1 MKTRLGERIG
11 VRALAFFLLAV
22 SSAVGGLCLFGT
34 LWCETCNWY
43 ANRKAESYFE
53 TEAFYGE
60 VERDIRQIVQMAGC
74 YGFTLETEEQYSSNS
89 SNFTYR
95 LWRLD
100 ENNPEAEGELISS
113 TYTETSPSVT
123 GSEII
128 RASDLGYLDPIAED
142 EANALYRVDWIVDGT
157 LPVGDSY
164 YYEYLLFVSL
174 YDERYYLPVIA
185 AVGLALSLGLLIFL
199 LWNAGRAPGGQRN
212 AGPAGFLPLEAY
224 LLLTVG
230 GGILCLSLMANGAQN
245 ILGTALWLLGLWGAF
260 LFFTDALMGVC
271 ARARAGVLF
280 RHSLSGAILR
290 WVWRLVRGFC
300 RWLRDSFAALPL
312 VWVAMMG
319 GVCVLLGETILT
331 LLAFTSYEFFFL
343 LLWLGAQ
350 VLLLAVLCRFFSG
363 LSQLRLVS
371 RKMAQG
377 ELIVRVPIKK
387 LWGPLREQ
395 GEDLNRISEGMSAA
409 VDERL
414 RSERFK
420 TDLITNVS
428 HDLKTPLTSII
439 NYVDLLQKE
448 ALEPQAAEYASV
460 IARQGQ
466 RLKKLT
472 EDLVEASKASSG
484 SLPVNAEPTDLAEL
498 LTQAVGEYAPRLE
511 KSNLEPVLQLPGEPV
526 WSMLDGRLTWRVV
539 DNLLSNACKYS
550 QPGTRVYVEA
560 EQRAGRAWLRVK
572 NISRQQ
578 LNIPADELMERFVRG
593 DASRTTEGSGL
604 GLNIAR
610 SLAELQNGEF
620 GLIIDGDLFKAWASF
635 PLSAP
640 PVREEPPEA
649 TAGLSC
655 SPDSAPIPLTT

>member
-22 SSAVGGLCLFGT
+22 SSAIGGLSLFGT
-34 LWCETCNWY
+34 LWCENCNWY
-43 ANRKAESYFE
+43 ANRQAGSYFE

-60 VERDIRQIVQMAGC
+60 IERDTTTIAQIAG
-74 YGFTLETEEQYSSNS
+74 
-89 SNFTYR
+89 
-95 LWRLD
+95 
-100 ENNPEAEGELISS
+100 AEGEPDWAESIYSPLNSNLTYELWEVS
-113 TYTETSPSVT
+113 GKDPMGEGTLLSATYTASTDTIS
-123 GSEII
+123 GSATIPRQSFYYDE
-128 RASDLGYLDPIAED
+128 GAED
-142 EANALYRVDWIVDGT
+142 VWYRVDWTVDCT

-164 YYEYLLFVSL
+164 YYEYLLFVNL
-174 YDERYYLPVIA
+174 YDERYFLPAVA
-185 AVGLALSLGLLIFL
+185 AASLALSLGLLIFL

-212 AGPAGFLPLEAY
+212 AGPAGFLPLEVY

-230 GGILCLSLMANGAQN
+230 GGALCLALMSNGAQN
-245 ILGTALWLLGLWGAF
+245 ILGTVLWLLGLWGGF
-260 LFFTDALMGVC
+260 LFFTDALMGIC

-280 RHSLSGAILR
+280 RHSLGGAVLR
-290 WVWRLVRGFC
+290 WTWRLVRGFF

-331 LLAFTSYEFFFL
+331 LIAFDSYELFFW
-343 LLWLGAQ
+343 LLWLAAQ
-350 VLLLAVLCRFFSG
+350 VLLLAVLCRFFAG
-363 LSQLRLVS
+363 LHQLRLVS

-377 ELIVRVPIKK
+377 DLSVRVPAKK

-439 NYVDLLQKE
+439 NYVDLLQKQP
-448 ALEPQAAEYASV
+448 LEPQAAEYAAV

-560 EQRAGRAWLRVK
+560 EQREGRAWLRVK

-593 DASRTTEGSGL
+593 DSSRTTEGSGL

-620 GLIIDGDLFKAWASF
+620 GLAIDGDLFKAWASF

-640 PVREEPPEA
+640 PVREEPPA
-649 TAGLSC
+649 DVPNLTQASVSVPAQL
-655 SPDSAPIPLTT
+655 PLPT

>member
-22 SSAVGGLCLFGT
+22 SSAIGGLSLFGT
-34 LWCETCNWY
+34 LWCENCNWY
-43 ANRKAESYFE
+43 ANRQAESYFE

-60 VERDIRQIVQMAGC
+60 IERDTTTIAQIAG
-74 YGFTLETEEQYSSNS
+74 
-89 SNFTYR
+89 
-95 LWRLD
+95 
-100 ENNPEAEGELISS
+100 AEGGADRAESIYSPLNSNLTYELWEVSGKDPMGEGTLLS
-113 TYTETSPSVT
+113 ATYTASTDTISGSVT
-123 GSEII
+123 IPRQSFYYDEG
-128 RASDLGYLDPIAED
+128 AED
-142 EANALYRVDWIVDGT
+142 VWYRVDWTVDCT

-164 YYEYLLFVSL
+164 YYEYLLFANL
-174 YDERYYLPVIA
+174 YDERYFLPAVA
-185 AVGLALSLGLLIFL
+185 AASLALSLGLLIFL

-212 AGPAGFLPLEAY
+212 AGPAGFLPLEVY

-230 GGILCLSLMANGAQN
+230 GGALSLALMSNGAQN
-245 ILGTALWLLGLWGAF
+245 ILGTVLWLLGLWGGF
-260 LFFTDALMGVC
+260 LFFTDALMGIC

-280 RHSLSGAILR
+280 RHSLSGAVLR
-290 WVWRLVRGFC
+290 WTWRLVRGFF

-319 GVCVLLGETILT
+319 GVCVLLGETVLT
-331 LLAFTSYEFFFL
+331 LIAFDSYELFFW
-343 LLWLGAQ
+343 LLWFAAQ
-350 VLLLAVLCRFFSG
+350 VLLLAVLCRFFAG
-363 LSQLRLVS
+363 LHQLRLVS

-377 ELIVRVPIKK
+377 DLSVRVPAKK

-439 NYVDLLQKE
+439 NYVDLLQKQP
-448 ALEPQAAEYASV
+448 LEPQAAEYAAV

-560 EQRAGRAWLRVK
+560 EQREGRAWLRVK

-593 DASRTTEGSGL
+593 DSSRTTEGSGL

-620 GLIIDGDLFKAWASF
+620 GLAIDGDLFKAWASF

-640 PVREEPPEA
+640 PVREEPPA
-649 TAGLSC
+649 DVPNLTQASVSVPAQL
-655 SPDSAPIPLTT
+655 PLPT

>member
-22 SSAVGGLCLFGT
+22 SSAIGGLSLFGT
-34 LWCETCNWY
+34 LWCENCNWY
-43 ANRKAESYFE
+43 ANRQAESYFE

-60 VERDIRQIVQMAGC
+60 IERDTTTIAQIAG
-74 YGFTLETEEQYSSNS
+74 
-89 SNFTYR
+89 
-95 LWRLD
+95 
-100 ENNPEAEGELISS
+100 AEGEPDWAESIYSPLNSNLTYELWEVS
-113 TYTETSPSVT
+113 GKDPMGEGTLLSATYTASTDTIS
-123 GSEII
+123 GSATIPRQSFYYDE
-128 RASDLGYLDPIAED
+128 GAED
-142 EANALYRVDWIVDGT
+142 VWYRVDWTVDCT

-164 YYEYLLFVSL
+164 YYEYLLFVNL
-174 YDERYYLPVIA
+174 YDERYFLPAVA
-185 AVGLALSLGLLIFL
+185 AASLALSLGLLIFL

-230 GGILCLSLMANGAQN
+230 GGALCLALMSNGAQN
-245 ILGTALWLLGLWGAF
+245 ILGTVLWLLGLWGGF
-260 LFFTDALMGVC
+260 LFFTDALMGIC

-280 RHSLSGAILR
+280 RHSLSGAVLR
-290 WVWRLVRGFC
+290 WTWRLVRGFF

-319 GVCVLLGETILT
+319 GVCVLLGETVLT
-331 LLAFTSYEFFFL
+331 LIAFDSYELFFW
-343 LLWLGAQ
+343 LLWLAAQ
-350 VLLLAVLCRFFSG
+350 VLLLAVLCRFFAG
-363 LSQLRLVS
+363 LHQLRLVS

-377 ELIVRVPIKK
+377 DLSVRVPAKK

-439 NYVDLLQKE
+439 NYVDLLQKQP
-448 ALEPQAAEYASV
+448 LEPQAAEYAAV

-560 EQRAGRAWLRVK
+560 EQREGRAWLRVK

-593 DASRTTEGSGL
+593 DSSRTTEGSGL

-620 GLIIDGDLFKAWASF
+620 GLAIDGDLFKAWASF

-640 PVREEPPEA
+640 PVREEPPA
-649 TAGLSC
+649 DVSYLTQASVSVPAQL
-655 SPDSAPIPLTT
+655 PLPT

>member
-22 SSAVGGLCLFGT
+22 SSAIGGLSLFGT
-34 LWCETCNWY
+34 LWCENCNWY
-43 ANRKAESYFE
+43 ANRQAESYFE

-60 VERDIRQIVQMAGC
+60 IERDTTTIAQIAG
-74 YGFTLETEEQYSSNS
+74 
-89 SNFTYR
+89 
-95 LWRLD
+95 
-100 ENNPEAEGELISS
+100 AEGEPDWAESIYSPLNSNLTYELWEVS
-113 TYTETSPSVT
+113 GKDPMGEGTLLSATYTASTDTIS
-123 GSEII
+123 GSATIPRQSFYYDE
-128 RASDLGYLDPIAED
+128 GAED
-142 EANALYRVDWIVDGT
+142 VWYRVDWTVDCT

-164 YYEYLLFVSL
+164 YYEYLLFVNL
-174 YDERYYLPVIA
+174 YDERYFLPAVA
-185 AVGLALSLGLLIFL
+185 AASLALSLGLLIFL

-230 GGILCLSLMANGAQN
+230 GGALCLALMSNGAQN
-245 ILGTALWLLGLWGAF
+245 ILGTVLWLLGLWGGF
-260 LFFTDALMGVC
+260 LFFTDALMGIC

-280 RHSLSGAILR
+280 RHSLSGAVLR
-290 WVWRLVRGFC
+290 WTWRLVRGFF

-331 LLAFTSYEFFFL
+331 LIAFDSYELFFW
-343 LLWLGAQ
+343 LLWLAAQ
-350 VLLLAVLCRFFSG
+350 VLLLAVLCRFFAG
-363 LSQLRLVS
+363 LHQLRLVS

-377 ELIVRVPIKK
+377 DLSVRVPAKK

-439 NYVDLLQKE
+439 NYVDLLQKQP
-448 ALEPQAAEYASV
+448 LEPQAAEYAAV

-560 EQRAGRAWLRVK
+560 EQREGRAWLRVK

-593 DASRTTEGSGL
+593 DSSRTTEGSGL

-620 GLIIDGDLFKAWASF
+620 GLAIDGDLFKAWASF

-640 PVREEPPEA
+640 PVREEPPA
-649 TAGLSC
+649 DVPNLAQASVSVPAQL
-655 SPDSAPIPLTT
+655 PLPT

>member
-22 SSAVGGLCLFGT
+22 SSAIGGLSLFGT
-34 LWCETCNWY
+34 LWCENCNWY
-43 ANRKAESYFE
+43 ANRQAESYFE

-60 VERDIRQIVQMAGC
+60 IERDTTTIAQIAG
-74 YGFTLETEEQYSSNS
+74 
-89 SNFTYR
+89 
-95 LWRLD
+95 
-100 ENNPEAEGELISS
+100 AEGEPDWAESIYSPLNSNLTYELWEVS
-113 TYTETSPSVT
+113 GKDPMGEGTLLSATYTASTDTIS
-123 GSEII
+123 GSATIPRQSFYYDE
-128 RASDLGYLDPIAED
+128 GAED
-142 EANALYRVDWIVDGT
+142 VWYRVDWTVDCT

-164 YYEYLLFVSL
+164 YYEYLLFVNL
-174 YDERYYLPVIA
+174 YDERYFLPAVA
-185 AVGLALSLGLLIFL
+185 AASLALSLGLLIFL

-230 GGILCLSLMANGAQN
+230 GGALCLALMSNGAQN
-245 ILGTALWLLGLWGAF
+245 ILGTVLWLLGLWGGF
-260 LFFTDALMGVC
+260 LFFTDALMGIC

-280 RHSLSGAILR
+280 RHSLSGAVLR
-290 WVWRLVRGFC
+290 WTWRLVRGFF

-319 GVCVLLGETILT
+319 GVCVLLGETVLT
-331 LLAFTSYEFFFL
+331 LIAFDSYELFFW
-343 LLWLGAQ
+343 LLWLAAQ
-350 VLLLAVLCRFFSG
+350 VLLLAVLCRFFAG
-363 LSQLRLVS
+363 LHQLRLVS

-377 ELIVRVPIKK
+377 DLSVRVPAKK

-439 NYVDLLQKE
+439 NYVDLLQKQP
-448 ALEPQAAEYASV
+448 LEPQAAEYAAV

-560 EQRAGRAWLRVK
+560 EQREGRAWLRVK

-593 DASRTTEGSGL
+593 DSSRTTEGSGL

-620 GLIIDGDLFKAWASF
+620 GLAIDGDLFKAWASF

-640 PVREEPPEA
+640 PVREEPPA
-649 TAGLSC
+649 DVPNLTQASVSVPAQL
-655 SPDSAPIPLTT
+655 PLPI

>member
-22 SSAVGGLCLFGT
+22 SSAIGGLSLFGT
-34 LWCETCNWY
+34 LWCENCNWY
-43 ANRKAESYFE
+43 ANRQAGSYFE

-60 VERDIRQIVQMAGC
+60 IERDTTTIAQIAG
-74 YGFTLETEEQYSSNS
+74 
-89 SNFTYR
+89 
-95 LWRLD
+95 
-100 ENNPEAEGELISS
+100 AEGEPDWAESIYSPLNSNLTYELWEVS
-113 TYTETSPSVT
+113 GKDPMGEGTLLSATYTASTDTIS
-123 GSEII
+123 GSATIPRQSFYYDE
-128 RASDLGYLDPIAED
+128 GAED
-142 EANALYRVDWIVDGT
+142 VWYRVDWTVDCT

-164 YYEYLLFVSL
+164 YYEYLLFVNL
-174 YDERYYLPVIA
+174 YDERYFLPAVA
-185 AVGLALSLGLLIFL
+185 AASLALSLGLLIFL

-230 GGILCLSLMANGAQN
+230 GGALCLALMSNGAQN
-245 ILGTALWLLGLWGAF
+245 ILGTVLWLLGLWGGF
-260 LFFTDALMGVC
+260 LFFTDALMGIC

-280 RHSLSGAILR
+280 RHSLSGAVLR
-290 WVWRLVRGFC
+290 WTWRLVRGFF

-319 GVCVLLGETILT
+319 GVCVLLGETVLT
-331 LLAFTSYEFFFL
+331 LIAFDSYELFFW
-343 LLWLGAQ
+343 LLWLAAQ
-350 VLLLAVLCRFFSG
+350 VLLLAVLCRFFAG
-363 LSQLRLVS
+363 LHQLRLVS

-377 ELIVRVPIKK
+377 DLSVRVPAKK

-439 NYVDLLQKE
+439 NYVDLLQKQP
-448 ALEPQAAEYASV
+448 LEPQAAEYAAV

-560 EQRAGRAWLRVK
+560 EQREGRAWLRVK

-593 DASRTTEGSGL
+593 DSSRTTEGSGL

-620 GLIIDGDLFKAWASF
+620 GLAIDGDLFKAWASF
-635 PLSAP
+635 PLSVP
-640 PVREEPPEA
+640 PVREEPPA
-649 TAGLSC
+649 DV
-655 SPDSAPIPLTT
+655 PDLTQASVSVPAQLPLPT

>member
-22 SSAVGGLCLFGT
+22 SSAIGGLSLFGT
-34 LWCETCNWY
+34 LWCENCNWY
-43 ANRKAESYFE
+43 ANRQAGSYFE

-60 VERDIRQIVQMAGC
+60 IERDTTTIAQIAG
-74 YGFTLETEEQYSSNS
+74 
-89 SNFTYR
+89 
-95 LWRLD
+95 
-100 ENNPEAEGELISS
+100 AEGEPDWAESIYSPLNSNLTYELWEVS
-113 TYTETSPSVT
+113 GKDPMGEGTLLSATYTASTDTIS
-123 GSEII
+123 GSATIPRQSFYYDE
-128 RASDLGYLDPIAED
+128 GAED
-142 EANALYRVDWIVDGT
+142 VWYRVDWTVDCT

-164 YYEYLLFVSL
+164 YYEYLLFVNL
-174 YDERYYLPVIA
+174 YDERYFLPAVA
-185 AVGLALSLGLLIFL
+185 AASLALSLGLLIFL

-230 GGILCLSLMANGAQN
+230 GGALCLALMSNGAQN
-245 ILGTALWLLGLWGAF
+245 ILGTVLWLLGLWGGF
-260 LFFTDALMGVC
+260 LFFTDALMGIC

-280 RHSLSGAILR
+280 RHSLSGAVLR
-290 WVWRLVRGFC
+290 WTWRLVRGFF

-319 GVCVLLGETILT
+319 GVCVLLGETVLT
-331 LLAFTSYEFFFL
+331 LIAFDSYELFFW
-343 LLWLGAQ
+343 LLWLAAQ
-350 VLLLAVLCRFFSG
+350 VLLLAVLCRFFAG
-363 LSQLRLVS
+363 LHQLRLVS

-377 ELIVRVPIKK
+377 DLSVRVPAKK

-439 NYVDLLQKE
+439 NYVDLLRKQP
-448 ALEPQAAEYASV
+448 LEPQAAEYAAV

-560 EQRAGRAWLRVK
+560 EQREGRAWLRVK

-593 DASRTTEGSGL
+593 DSSRTTEGSGL

-620 GLIIDGDLFKAWASF
+620 GLAIDGDLFKAWASF

-640 PVREEPPEA
+640 PVREEPPA
-649 TAGLSC
+649 DVPNLTQASVSVPAQL
-655 SPDSAPIPLTT
+655 PLPT

>member
-1 MKTRLGERIG
+1 MKIRLGERIG
-11 VRALAFFLLAV
+11 ARALAFFLLAV
-22 SSAVGGLCLFGT
+22 SSAIGGLSLFGT
-34 LWCETCNWY
+34 LWCENCNWY
-43 ANRKAESYFE
+43 ANRQAESYFE

-60 VERDIRQIVQMAGC
+60 IERDTTTIAQIAG
-74 YGFTLETEEQYSSNS
+74 
-89 SNFTYR
+89 
-95 LWRLD
+95 
-100 ENNPEAEGELISS
+100 AEGEPDWAESIYSPLNSNLAYELWEVS
-113 TYTETSPSVT
+113 GKDPMGEGTLLSATYTASTDTIS
-123 GSEII
+123 GSATIPRQSFYYDE
-128 RASDLGYLDPIAED
+128 GAED
-142 EANALYRVDWIVDGT
+142 VWYRVDWTVDCT

-164 YYEYLLFVSL
+164 YYEYLLFVNL
-174 YDERYYLPVIA
+174 YDERYFLPAVA
-185 AVGLALSLGLLIFL
+185 AASLALSLGLLIFL

-230 GGILCLSLMANGAQN
+230 GGALCLALMSNGAQN
-245 ILGTALWLLGLWGAF
+245 ILGTVLWLLGLWGGF
-260 LFFTDALMGVC
+260 LFFTDALMGIC

-280 RHSLSGAILR
+280 RHSLSGAVLR
-290 WVWRLVRGFC
+290 WTWRLVRGFF

-319 GVCVLLGETILT
+319 GVCVLLGETVLT
-331 LLAFTSYEFFFL
+331 LIAFDSYELFFW
-343 LLWLGAQ
+343 LLWFAAQ
-350 VLLLAVLCRFFSG
+350 VLLLAVLCRFFAG
-363 LSQLRLVS
+363 LHQLRLVS

-377 ELIVRVPIKK
+377 DLSVRVPAKK

-439 NYVDLLQKE
+439 NYVDLLQKQP
-448 ALEPQAAEYASV
+448 LEPQAAEYAAV

-560 EQRAGRAWLRVK
+560 EQREGRAWLRVK

-593 DASRTTEGSGL
+593 DSSRTTEGSGL
-604 GLNIAR
+604 GLNIAS

-620 GLIIDGDLFKAWASF
+620 GLAIDGDLFKAWASF

-640 PVREEPPEA
+640 PVREEPPA
-649 TAGLSC
+649 DVPNLTQASVSVPAQL
-655 SPDSAPIPLTT
+655 PLPT

>member
-22 SSAVGGLCLFGT
+22 SSAIGGLSLFGT
-34 LWCETCNWY
+34 LWCENCNWY
-43 ANRKAESYFE
+43 ANRQAESYFE

-60 VERDIRQIVQMAGC
+60 IERDTTTIAQIAG
-74 YGFTLETEEQYSSNS
+74 
-89 SNFTYR
+89 
-95 LWRLD
+95 
-100 ENNPEAEGELISS
+100 AEGEPDWAESIYSPLNSNLTYELWEVS
-113 TYTETSPSVT
+113 GKDPMGEGTLLSATYTASTDTIS
-123 GSEII
+123 GSATIPRQSFYYDE
-128 RASDLGYLDPIAED
+128 GAED
-142 EANALYRVDWIVDGT
+142 VWYRIDWTVDRT

-164 YYEYLLFVSL
+164 YYEYLLFVNL
-174 YDERYYLPVIA
+174 YDERYFLPAVA
-185 AVGLALSLGLLIFL
+185 AASLALSLGLLIFL

-230 GGILCLSLMANGAQN
+230 GGALCLALMSNGAQN
-245 ILGTALWLLGLWGAF
+245 ILGTVLWLLGLWGGF
-260 LFFTDALMGVC
+260 LFFTDALMGIC

-280 RHSLSGAILR
+280 RHSLSGAVLR
-290 WVWRLVRGFC
+290 WTWRLVRGFF

-319 GVCVLLGETILT
+319 GVCVLLGETVLT
-331 LLAFTSYEFFFL
+331 LIAFDSYELFFW
-343 LLWLGAQ
+343 LLWLAAQ
-350 VLLLAVLCRFFSG
+350 VLLLAVLCRFFAG
-363 LSQLRLVS
+363 LHQLRLVS

-377 ELIVRVPIKK
+377 DLSVRVSAKK

-439 NYVDLLQKE
+439 NYVDLLQKQP
-448 ALEPQAAEYASV
+448 LEPQAAEYAAV

-560 EQRAGRAWLRVK
+560 EQREGRAWLRVK

-593 DASRTTEGSGL
+593 DSSRTTEGSGL

-620 GLIIDGDLFKAWASF
+620 GLAIDGDLFKAWASF

-640 PVREEPPEA
+640 PVREEPPA
-649 TAGLSC
+649 DVPNLTQASVSVPAQL
-655 SPDSAPIPLTT
+655 PLPT

>member
-22 SSAVGGLCLFGT
+22 SSAIGGLSLFGT
-34 LWCETCNWY
+34 LWCENCNWY
-43 ANRKAESYFE
+43 ANRQAESYFE

-60 VERDIRQIVQMAGC
+60 IERDTTTIAQIAG
-74 YGFTLETEEQYSSNS
+74 
-89 SNFTYR
+89 
-95 LWRLD
+95 
-100 ENNPEAEGELISS
+100 AEGEPDWAESIYSPLNSNLTYELWEVS
-113 TYTETSPSVT
+113 GKDPMGEGTLLSATYTASTDTIS
-123 GSEII
+123 GSATIPRQSFYYDE
-128 RASDLGYLDPIAED
+128 GAED
-142 EANALYRVDWIVDGT
+142 VWYRVDWTVDCT

-164 YYEYLLFVSL
+164 YYEYLLFVNL
-174 YDERYYLPVIA
+174 YDERYFLPAVA
-185 AVGLALSLGLLIFL
+185 AASLALSLGLLIFL

-212 AGPAGFLPLEAY
+212 AGPAGFLPLEVY
-224 LLLTVG
+224 LLLTAG
-230 GGILCLSLMANGAQN
+230 GGALCLALMSNGAQN
-245 ILGTALWLLGLWGAF
+245 ILGTVLWLLGLWGGF
-260 LFFTDALMGVC
+260 LFFTDALMGIC
-271 ARARAGVLF
+271 ARAWAGVLF
-280 RHSLSGAILR
+280 RHSLSGAVLR
-290 WVWRLVRGFC
+290 WTWRLVRGFF

-331 LLAFTSYEFFFL
+331 LIAFDSYELFFW
-343 LLWLGAQ
+343 LLWLAAQ
-350 VLLLAVLCRFFSG
+350 VLLLAVLCRFFAG
-363 LSQLRLVS
+363 LHQLRLVS

-377 ELIVRVPIKK
+377 DLSVRVPAKK

-439 NYVDLLQKE
+439 NYVDLLQKQP
-448 ALEPQAAEYASV
+448 LEPQAAEYAAV

-539 DNLLSNACKYS
+539 DNLLSNVCKYS

-560 EQRAGRAWLRVK
+560 EQREGRAWLRVK

-593 DASRTTEGSGL
+593 DSSRTTEGSGL

-620 GLIIDGDLFKAWASF
+620 GLAIDGDLFKAWASF

-640 PVREEPPEA
+640 PVREEPPA
-649 TAGLSC
+649 DVPNLTQASVSVPAQL
-655 SPDSAPIPLTT
+655 PLPT

>member
-22 SSAVGGLCLFGT
+22 SSAIGGLSLFGT
-34 LWCETCNWY
+34 LWCENCNWY
-43 ANRKAESYFE
+43 ANRQAGSYFE

-60 VERDIRQIVQMAGC
+60 IERDTTTIAQIAG
-74 YGFTLETEEQYSSNS
+74 
-89 SNFTYR
+89 
-95 LWRLD
+95 
-100 ENNPEAEGELISS
+100 AEGEPDWAESIYSPLNSNLTYELWEVS
-113 TYTETSPSVT
+113 GKDPMGEGTLLSATYTASTDTIS
-123 GSEII
+123 GSATIPRQYFYYDE
-128 RASDLGYLDPIAED
+128 GAED
-142 EANALYRVDWIVDGT
+142 VWYRVDWTVDCT

-164 YYEYLLFVSL
+164 YYEYLLFVNL
-174 YDERYYLPVIA
+174 YDERYFLPAVSA
-185 AVGLALSLGLLIFL
+185 ASLFLSLGLLIFL

-212 AGPAGFLPLEAY
+212 AGPAGFLPLEVY

-230 GGILCLSLMANGAQN
+230 GGSLCLALMSNGAQN
-245 ILGTALWLLGLWGAF
+245 ILGTVLWLLGLWGGF
-260 LFFTDALMGVC
+260 LFFTDALMGIC

-280 RHSLSGAILR
+280 RHSLSGAVLR
-290 WVWRLVRGFC
+290 WIWRLVRGFC

-319 GVCVLLGETILT
+319 GVCVLLGETVLT
-331 LLAFTSYEFFFL
+331 LIAFDSYELFFW

-350 VLLLAVLCRFFSG
+350 VLLLAVLCRFFAG
-363 LSQLRLVS
+363 LHQLRLVS

-377 ELIVRVPIKK
+377 DLSVRVPAKK

-439 NYVDLLQKE
+439 NYVDLLQKQP
-448 ALEPQAAEYASV
+448 LEPQAAEYAAV

-511 KSNLEPVLQLPGEPV
+511 KSNLEPVLQLPREPV

-560 EQRAGRAWLRVK
+560 EQREGRAWLRVK

-593 DASRTTEGSGL
+593 DSSRTTEGSGL

-620 GLIIDGDLFKAWASF
+620 GLAIDGDLFKAWASF

>member
-22 SSAVGGLCLFGT
+22 SSAIGGLSLFGT
-34 LWCETCNWY
+34 LWCENCNWY
-43 ANRKAESYFE
+43 ANRQAESYFE

-60 VERDIRQIVQMAGC
+60 IERDTTTIAQIAG
-74 YGFTLETEEQYSSNS
+74 
-89 SNFTYR
+89 
-95 LWRLD
+95 
-100 ENNPEAEGELISS
+100 AEGEPDWAESIYSPLNSNLTYELWEVS
-113 TYTETSPSVT
+113 GKDPMGEGTLLSATYTASTDTIS
-123 GSEII
+123 GSATIPRQSFYYDE
-128 RASDLGYLDPIAED
+128 GAED
-142 EANALYRVDWIVDGT
+142 VWYRVDWTVDCT

-164 YYEYLLFVSL
+164 YYEYLLFVNL
-174 YDERYYLPVIA
+174 YDERYFLPAVA
-185 AVGLALSLGLLIFL
+185 AASLALSLGLLIFL

-212 AGPAGFLPLEAY
+212 AGPAGFLPLEVY

-230 GGILCLSLMANGAQN
+230 GGALCLALMSNGAQN
-245 ILGTALWLLGLWGAF
+245 ILGTVLWLLGLWGGF
-260 LFFTDALMGVC
+260 LFFTDALMGIC

-280 RHSLSGAILR
+280 RHSLSGAVLR
-290 WVWRLVRGFC
+290 WTWRLVRGFF

-319 GVCVLLGETILT
+319 GVCVLLGETVLT
-331 LLAFTSYEFFFL
+331 LIAFDSYELFFW
-343 LLWLGAQ
+343 LLWLAAQ
-350 VLLLAVLCRFFSG
+350 VLLLAVLCRFFAG
-363 LSQLRLVS
+363 LHQLRLVS

-377 ELIVRVPIKK
+377 DLSVRVPAKK

-439 NYVDLLQKE
+439 NYVDLLQKQP
-448 ALEPQAAEYASV
+448 LEPQAAEYAAV

-560 EQRAGRAWLRVK
+560 EQREGRAWLRVK

-593 DASRTTEGSGL
+593 DSSRTTEGSGL

-620 GLIIDGDLFKAWASF
+620 GLAIDGDLFKAWASF

-640 PVREEPPEA
+640 PVREEPPA
-649 TAGLSC
+649 DVPNLTQASVSVPAQL
-655 SPDSAPIPLTT
+655 PLPT

>member
-22 SSAVGGLCLFGT
+22 SFAIGGLSLFGT
-34 LWCETCNWY
+34 LWCENCNWY
-43 ANRKAESYFE
+43 ANRQAESYFE

-60 VERDIRQIVQMAGC
+60 IERDTTTIAQIAG
-74 YGFTLETEEQYSSNS
+74 
-89 SNFTYR
+89 
-95 LWRLD
+95 
-100 ENNPEAEGELISS
+100 AEGEPDWAESIYSPLNSNLTYELWEVS
-113 TYTETSPSVT
+113 GKDPMGEGTLLSATYTASTDTIS
-123 GSEII
+123 GSATIPRQSFYYDE
-128 RASDLGYLDPIAED
+128 GAED
-142 EANALYRVDWIVDGT
+142 VWYRVDWTVDCT

-164 YYEYLLFVSL
+164 YYEYLLFVNL
-174 YDERYYLPVIA
+174 YDERYFLPAVA
-185 AVGLALSLGLLIFL
+185 AASLALSLGLLIFL

-230 GGILCLSLMANGAQN
+230 GGALCLALMSNGAQN
-245 ILGTALWLLGLWGAF
+245 ILGTVLWLLGLWGGF
-260 LFFTDALMGVC
+260 LFFTDALMGIC

-280 RHSLSGAILR
+280 RHSLSGAVLR
-290 WVWRLVRGFC
+290 WTWRLVRGFF

-319 GVCVLLGETILT
+319 GVCVLLGETVLT
-331 LLAFTSYEFFFL
+331 LIAFDSYELFFW
-343 LLWLGAQ
+343 LLWLAAQ
-350 VLLLAVLCRFFSG
+350 VLLLAVLCRFFAG
-363 LSQLRLVS
+363 LHQLRLVS

-377 ELIVRVPIKK
+377 DLSVRVPAKK

-439 NYVDLLQKE
+439 NYVDLLQKQP
-448 ALEPQAAEYASV
+448 LEPQAAEYAAV

-560 EQRAGRAWLRVK
+560 EQREGRAWLRVK

-593 DASRTTEGSGL
+593 DSSRTTEGSGL

-620 GLIIDGDLFKAWASF
+620 GLAIDGDLFKAWASF

-640 PVREEPPEA
+640 PVREEPPA
-649 TAGLSC
+649 DVPNLTQASVSVPAQL
-655 SPDSAPIPLTT
+655 PLPT

>member
-22 SSAVGGLCLFGT
+22 SSAIGGLSLFGT
-34 LWCETCNWY
+34 LWCENCNWY
-43 ANRKAESYFE
+43 ANRQAGSYFE

-60 VERDIRQIVQMAGC
+60 IERDTTTIAQIAG
-74 YGFTLETEEQYSSNS
+74 
-89 SNFTYR
+89 
-95 LWRLD
+95 
-100 ENNPEAEGELISS
+100 AEGEPDWAESIYSPLNSNLTYELWEVS
-113 TYTETSPSVT
+113 GKDPMGEGTLLSATYTASTDTIS
-123 GSEII
+123 GSATIPRQSFYYDE
-128 RASDLGYLDPIAED
+128 GAED
-142 EANALYRVDWIVDGT
+142 VWYRVDWTVDCT

-164 YYEYLLFVSL
+164 YYEYLLFVNL
-174 YDERYYLPVIA
+174 YDERYFLPAVA
-185 AVGLALSLGLLIFL
+185 AASLALSLGLLIFL

-230 GGILCLSLMANGAQN
+230 GGALCLALMSNGAQN
-245 ILGTALWLLGLWGAF
+245 ILGTVLWLLGLWGGF
-260 LFFTDALMGVC
+260 LFFTDALMGIC

-280 RHSLSGAILR
+280 RHSLSGAVLR
-290 WVWRLVRGFC
+290 WTWRLVRGFF

-319 GVCVLLGETILT
+319 GVCVLLGETVLT
-331 LLAFTSYEFFFL
+331 LIAFDSYELFFW

-350 VLLLAVLCRFFSG
+350 VLLLAVLCRFFAG
-363 LSQLRLVS
+363 LHQLRLVS

-377 ELIVRVPIKK
+377 DLSVRVPAKK

-439 NYVDLLQKE
+439 NYVDLLQKQP
-448 ALEPQAAEYASV
+448 LKPQAAEYAAV

-560 EQRAGRAWLRVK
+560 EQREGRAWLRVK

-593 DASRTTEGSGL
+593 DSSRTTEGSGL

-620 GLIIDGDLFKAWASF
+620 GLAIDGDLFKAWASF

-640 PVREEPPEA
+640 PVREEPPA
-649 TAGLSC
+649 DVPNLTQASVSVPAQL
-655 SPDSAPIPLTT
+655 PLPT

>member
-22 SSAVGGLCLFGT
+22 SSAIGGLSLFGT
-34 LWCETCNWY
+34 LWCENCNWY
-43 ANRKAESYFE
+43 ANRQAESYFE

-60 VERDIRQIVQMAGC
+60 IERDTTTIAQIAG
-74 YGFTLETEEQYSSNS
+74 
-89 SNFTYR
+89 
-95 LWRLD
+95 
-100 ENNPEAEGELISS
+100 AEGEPDWAESIYSPLNSNLTYELWEVS
-113 TYTETSPSVT
+113 GKDPMGEGTLLSATYT
-123 GSEII
+123 
-128 RASDLGYLDPIAED
+128 ASTDTISGLATIPRQSFYYDEGAED
-142 EANALYRVDWIVDGT
+142 VWYRVDWTVDCT

-164 YYEYLLFVSL
+164 YYEYLLFVNL
-174 YDERYYLPVIA
+174 YDERYFLPAVA
-185 AVGLALSLGLLIFL
+185 AASLALSLGLLIFL

-230 GGILCLSLMANGAQN
+230 GGALCLALMSNGAQN
-245 ILGTALWLLGLWGAF
+245 ILGTVLWLLGLWGGF
-260 LFFTDALMGVC
+260 LFFTDALMGIC

-280 RHSLSGAILR
+280 RHSLSGAVLR
-290 WVWRLVRGFC
+290 WTWRLVRGFF

-319 GVCVLLGETILT
+319 GVCVLLGET
-331 LLAFTSYEFFFL
+331 
-343 LLWLGAQ
+343 
-350 VLLLAVLCRFFSG
+350 VLLLAVLCRFFAG
-363 LSQLRLVS
+363 LHQLRLVS

-377 ELIVRVPIKK
+377 DLSVRVPAKK

-439 NYVDLLQKE
+439 NYVDLLQKQP
-448 ALEPQAAEYASV
+448 LEPQAAEYAAV

-560 EQRAGRAWLRVK
+560 EQREGRAWLRVK

-593 DASRTTEGSGL
+593 DSSRTTEGSGL

-620 GLIIDGDLFKAWASF
+620 GLAIDGDLFKAWASF

-640 PVREEPPEA
+640 PVREEPPA
-649 TAGLSC
+649 DVPNLTQASVSVPAQL
-655 SPDSAPIPLTT
+655 PLPT

>member
-22 SSAVGGLCLFGT
+22 SSAIGGLSLFGT
-34 LWCETCNWY
+34 LWCENCNWY
-43 ANRKAESYFE
+43 ANRQAGSYFE

-60 VERDIRQIVQMAGC
+60 IERDTTTIAQIAG
-74 YGFTLETEEQYSSNS
+74 
-89 SNFTYR
+89 
-95 LWRLD
+95 
-100 ENNPEAEGELISS
+100 AEGEPDWAESIYSPLNSNLTYELWEVS
-113 TYTETSPSVT
+113 GKDPMGEGTLLSATYTASTDTIS
-123 GSEII
+123 GSATIPRQSFYYDE
-128 RASDLGYLDPIAED
+128 GAED
-142 EANALYRVDWIVDGT
+142 VWYRVDWTVDCT

-164 YYEYLLFVSL
+164 YYEYLLFVNL
-174 YDERYYLPVIA
+174 YDERYFLPAVA
-185 AVGLALSLGLLIFL
+185 AASLALSLGLLIFL

-230 GGILCLSLMANGAQN
+230 GGALCLALMSNGAQN
-245 ILGTALWLLGLWGAF
+245 ILGTVLWLLGLWGGF
-260 LFFTDALMGVC
+260 LFFTDALMGIC

-280 RHSLSGAILR
+280 RHSLSGAVLR

-319 GVCVLLGETILT
+319 GVCVLLGETVLT
-331 LLAFTSYEFFFL
+331 LIAFDSYELFFW
-343 LLWLGAQ
+343 LLWLAAQ
-350 VLLLAVLCRFFSG
+350 VLLLAVLCRFFAG
-363 LSQLRLVS
+363 LHQLRLVS

-377 ELIVRVPIKK
+377 DLSVRVPAKK

-439 NYVDLLQKE
+439 NYVDLLQKQP
-448 ALEPQAAEYASV
+448 LEPQAAEYAAV

-560 EQRAGRAWLRVK
+560 EQREGRAWLRVK

-593 DASRTTEGSGL
+593 DSSRTTEGSGL

-620 GLIIDGDLFKAWASF
+620 GLVIDGDLFKAWASF

-640 PVREEPPEA
+640 PVREEPPA
-649 TAGLSC
+649 DVPNLTQTAVSVPAQL
-655 SPDSAPIPLTT
+655 PLPT

>member
-22 SSAVGGLCLFGT
+22 SSAIGGLSLFGT
-34 LWCETCNWY
+34 LWCENCNWY
-43 ANRKAESYFE
+43 ANRQAGSYFE

-60 VERDIRQIVQMAGC
+60 IERDTTTIAQIAG
-74 YGFTLETEEQYSSNS
+74 
-89 SNFTYR
+89 
-95 LWRLD
+95 
-100 ENNPEAEGELISS
+100 AEGEPDWAESIYSPLNSNLTYELWEVS
-113 TYTETSPSVT
+113 GKDPMGEGTLLSATYTASTDTISGSVT
-123 GSEII
+123 IPRQSFYYDEG
-128 RASDLGYLDPIAED
+128 AED
-142 EANALYRVDWIVDGT
+142 VWYRVDWTVDCT

-164 YYEYLLFVSL
+164 YYEYLLFVNL
-174 YDERYYLPVIA
+174 YDERYFLPAVA
-185 AVGLALSLGLLIFL
+185 AASLALSLGLLIFL

-230 GGILCLSLMANGAQN
+230 GGALCLALMSNGAQN
-245 ILGTALWLLGLWGAF
+245 ILGTVLWLLGLWGGF
-260 LFFTDALMGVC
+260 LFFTDALMGIC

-280 RHSLSGAILR
+280 RHSLSGAVLR
-290 WVWRLVRGFC
+290 WTWRLVRGFF

-319 GVCVLLGETILT
+319 GVCVLLGETVLT
-331 LLAFTSYEFFFL
+331 LIAFDSYELFFW
-343 LLWLGAQ
+343 LLWLAAQ
-350 VLLLAVLCRFFSG
+350 VLLLAVLCRFFAG
-363 LSQLRLVS
+363 LHQLRLVS

-377 ELIVRVPIKK
+377 DLSVRVPAKK

-439 NYVDLLQKE
+439 NYVDLLQKQP
-448 ALEPQAAEYASV
+448 LEPQAAEYAAV

-560 EQRAGRAWLRVK
+560 EQREGRAWLRVK

-593 DASRTTEGSGL
+593 DSSRTTEGSGL

-620 GLIIDGDLFKAWASF
+620 GLVIDGDLFKAWASF

-640 PVREEPPEA
+640 PVREEPPA
-649 TAGLSC
+649 DVPNLTQASVSVPAQL
-655 SPDSAPIPLTT
+655 PLPT

>member
-11 VRALAFFLLAV
+11 ARALAFFLLAV
-22 SSAVGGLCLFGT
+22 SSAIGGLSLFGT
-34 LWCETCNWY
+34 LWCENCNWY
-43 ANRKAESYFE
+43 ANRQAESYFE

-60 VERDIRQIVQMAGC
+60 IERDTTTIAQIAG
-74 YGFTLETEEQYSSNS
+74 
-89 SNFTYR
+89 
-95 LWRLD
+95 
-100 ENNPEAEGELISS
+100 AEGEPDWAESIYSPQNSNLTYELWEVSGKDPMGEGTLLS
-113 TYTETSPSVT
+113 ATYTASTDTIS
-123 GSEII
+123 GSATIPRQSFYYDE
-128 RASDLGYLDPIAED
+128 GAED
-142 EANALYRVDWIVDGT
+142 VWYRVDWTVDCT

-164 YYEYLLFVSL
+164 YYEYLLFVNL
-174 YDERYYLPVIA
+174 YDERYFLPAVA
-185 AVGLALSLGLLIFL
+185 AASLALSLGLLIFL

-212 AGPAGFLPLEAY
+212 AGPAGFLPLEVY

-230 GGILCLSLMANGAQN
+230 GGALCLALMSNGAQN
-245 ILGTALWLLGLWGAF
+245 ILGTVLWLLGLWGGF
-260 LFFTDALMGVC
+260 LFFTDALMGIC

-280 RHSLSGAILR
+280 RHSLSGAVLR
-290 WVWRLVRGFC
+290 WTWRLVRGFF

-319 GVCVLLGETILT
+319 GVCVLLGETVLT
-331 LLAFTSYEFFFL
+331 LIAFDSYELFFW
-343 LLWLGAQ
+343 LLWFAAQ
-350 VLLLAVLCRFFSG
+350 VLLLAVLCRFFAG
-363 LSQLRLVS
+363 LHQLRLVS

-377 ELIVRVPIKK
+377 DLSVRVPAKK

-439 NYVDLLQKE
+439 NYVDLLQKQP
-448 ALEPQAAEYASV
+448 LEPQAAEYAAV

-560 EQRAGRAWLRVK
+560 EQREGRAWLRVK

-593 DASRTTEGSGL
+593 DSSRTTEGSGL

-620 GLIIDGDLFKAWASF
+620 GLAIDGDLFKAWASF

-640 PVREEPPEA
+640 PVREEPPA
-649 TAGLSC
+649 DVPNLTQASVSVPAQL
-655 SPDSAPIPLTT
+655 PLPT

>member
-22 SSAVGGLCLFGT
+22 SSAIGGLSLFGT
-34 LWCETCNWY
+34 LWCENCNWY
-43 ANRKAESYFE
+43 ANRQAGSYFE

-60 VERDIRQIVQMAGC
+60 IERDTTTIAQIAG
-74 YGFTLETEEQYSSNS
+74 
-89 SNFTYR
+89 
-95 LWRLD
+95 
-100 ENNPEAEGELISS
+100 AEGEPDWAESIYSPLNSNLTYELWEVS
-113 TYTETSPSVT
+113 GKDPMGEGTLLSATYTASTDTIS
-123 GSEII
+123 GSATIPRQSFYYDE
-128 RASDLGYLDPIAED
+128 GAED
-142 EANALYRVDWIVDGT
+142 VWYRVDWTVDCT

-164 YYEYLLFVSL
+164 YYEYLLFVNL
-174 YDERYYLPVIA
+174 YDERYFLPAVA
-185 AVGLALSLGLLIFL
+185 AASLALSLGLLIFL

-230 GGILCLSLMANGAQN
+230 GGALCLALMSNGAQN
-245 ILGTALWLLGLWGAF
+245 ILGTVLWLLGLWGGF
-260 LFFTDALMGVC
+260 LFFTDALMGIC

-280 RHSLSGAILR
+280 RHSLSGAVLR
-290 WVWRLVRGFC
+290 WTWRLVRGFF

-319 GVCVLLGETILT
+319 GVCVLLGETVLT
-331 LLAFTSYEFFFL
+331 LIAFDSYELFFW
-343 LLWLGAQ
+343 LLWLAAQ
-350 VLLLAVLCRFFSG
+350 VLLLAVLCRFFAG
-363 LSQLRLVS
+363 LHQLRLVS

-377 ELIVRVPIKK
+377 DLSVRVPAKK

-439 NYVDLLQKE
+439 NYVDLLQKQP
-448 ALEPQAAEYASV
+448 LEPQAAEYAAV

-560 EQRAGRAWLRVK
+560 EQREGRAWLRVK

-578 LNIPADELMERFVRG
+578 LNVPADELMERFVRG
-593 DASRTTEGSGL
+593 DSSRTTEGSGL

-620 GLIIDGDLFKAWASF
+620 GLAIDGDLFKAWASF

-640 PVREEPPEA
+640 PVREEPPA
-649 TAGLSC
+649 DVPNLTQASVSVPAQL
-655 SPDSAPIPLTT
+655 PLPT

>member
-22 SSAVGGLCLFGT
+22 SSAIGGLSLFGT
-34 LWCETCNWY
+34 LWCENCNWY
-43 ANRKAESYFE
+43 ANRQAESYFD

-60 VERDIRQIVQMAGC
+60 VERDVREIAQIAC
-74 YGFTLETEEQYSSNS
+74 FYGHTMEAEDRYSGNNSNI
-89 SNFTYR
+89 TYR

-100 ENNPEAEGELISS
+100 ENNPEAEGELLSS
-113 TYTETSPSVT
+113 TYTETSPAIT
-123 GSEII
+123 GSETIW
-128 RASDLGYLDPIAED
+128 ASDLEYLDPMVEKD
-142 EANALYRVDWIVDGT
+142 TLYRIDWIVDCT

-164 YYEYLLFVSL
+164 YYEYLLFVNL
-174 YDERYYLPVIA
+174 YDERYFLPAVA
-185 AVGLALSLGLLIFL
+185 AASLALSLGLLIFL

-230 GGILCLSLMANGAQN
+230 GGALCLALMSNGAQN
-245 ILGTALWLLGLWGAF
+245 ILGTVLWLLGLWGGF
-260 LFFTDALMGVC
+260 LFFTDALMGIC

-280 RHSLSGAILR
+280 RHSLSGAVLR
-290 WVWRLVRGFC
+290 WTWRLVRGFF

-319 GVCVLLGETILT
+319 GVCVLLGETVLT
-331 LLAFTSYEFFFL
+331 LIAFDSYELFFW
-343 LLWLGAQ
+343 LLWFAAQ
-350 VLLLAVLCRFFSG
+350 VLLLAVLCRFFAG
-363 LSQLRLVS
+363 LHQLRLVS

-377 ELIVRVPIKK
+377 DLSVRVPAKK

-439 NYVDLLQKE
+439 NYVDLLQKQP
-448 ALEPQAAEYASV
+448 LEPQAAEYAAV

-560 EQRAGRAWLRVK
+560 EQREGRAWLRVK

-593 DASRTTEGSGL
+593 DSSRTTEGSGL

-620 GLIIDGDLFKAWASF
+620 GLVIDGDLFKAWASF

-640 PVREEPPEA
+640 PVREEPPA
-649 TAGLSC
+649 DVPNLTQASVSVPAQL
-655 SPDSAPIPLTT
+655 PLPT

>member
-11 VRALAFFLLAV
+11 VRALAFFFFFL
-22 SSAVGGLCLFGT
+22 SSAIGGLSLFGT
-34 LWCETCNWY
+34 LWCENCNWY
-43 ANRKAESYFE
+43 ANRQAGSYFE

-60 VERDIRQIVQMAGC
+60 IERDTTTIAQIAG
-74 YGFTLETEEQYSSNS
+74 
-89 SNFTYR
+89 
-95 LWRLD
+95 
-100 ENNPEAEGELISS
+100 AEGEPDWAESIYSPLNSNLTYELWEVS
-113 TYTETSPSVT
+113 GKDPMGEGTLLSATYTASTDTISGSVT
-123 GSEII
+123 IPRQSFYYDEG
-128 RASDLGYLDPIAED
+128 AED
-142 EANALYRVDWIVDGT
+142 VWYRVDWTVDCT

-164 YYEYLLFVSL
+164 SYEYLLFVHL
-174 YDERYYLPVIA
+174 YDERYFLPAVA
-185 AVGLALSLGLLIFL
+185 AASLALSLGLLIFL

-230 GGILCLSLMANGAQN
+230 GGALCLALMSNGAQN
-245 ILGTALWLLGLWGAF
+245 ILGTVLWLLGLWGGF
-260 LFFTDALMGVC
+260 LFFTDALMGIC

-280 RHSLSGAILR
+280 RHSLSGAVLR
-290 WVWRLVRGFC
+290 WTWRLVRGFF

-312 VWVAMMG
+312 VWVAVMG
-319 GVCVLLGETILT
+319 GVCVLLGETVLT
-331 LLAFTSYEFFFL
+331 LIAFDSYELFFW
-343 LLWLGAQ
+343 LLWLAAQ
-350 VLLLAVLCRFFSG
+350 VLLLAVLCRFFAG
-363 LSQLRLVS
+363 LHQLRLVS

-377 ELIVRVPIKK
+377 DLSVRVPAKK

-439 NYVDLLQKE
+439 NYVDLLQKQP
-448 ALEPQAAEYASV
+448 LEPQAAEYAAV

-560 EQRAGRAWLRVK
+560 EQREGRAWLRVK

-593 DASRTTEGSGL
+593 DSSRTTEGSGL

-620 GLIIDGDLFKAWASF
+620 GLAIDGDLFKAWASF

-640 PVREEPPEA
+640 PVREEPPA
-649 TAGLSC
+649 DVPNLTQASVSVPAQL
-655 SPDSAPIPLTT
+655 PLPT

>member
-22 SSAVGGLCLFGT
+22 SSAIGGLSLFGT
-34 LWCETCNWY
+34 LWCENCNWY
-43 ANRKAESYFE
+43 ANRQAESYFE

-60 VERDIRQIVQMAGC
+60 IERDTTTIAQIAG
-74 YGFTLETEEQYSSNS
+74 
-89 SNFTYR
+89 
-95 LWRLD
+95 
-100 ENNPEAEGELISS
+100 AEGEPDWAESIYSPLNSNLTYELWEVS
-113 TYTETSPSVT
+113 GKDPMGEGTLLSATYTASTDTIS
-123 GSEII
+123 GSATIPRQSFYYDE
-128 RASDLGYLDPIAED
+128 GAED
-142 EANALYRVDWIVDGT
+142 VWYRVDWTVDCT

-164 YYEYLLFVSL
+164 YYEYLLFVNL
-174 YDERYYLPVIA
+174 YDERYFLPAVA
-185 AVGLALSLGLLIFL
+185 AASLALSLGLLIFL

-230 GGILCLSLMANGAQN
+230 GGALCLALMSNGAQN
-245 ILGTALWLLGLWGAF
+245 ILGTVLWLLGLWGGF
-260 LFFTDALMGVC
+260 LFFTDALMGIC

-280 RHSLSGAILR
+280 RHSLSGAVLR
-290 WVWRLVRGFC
+290 WTWRLVRGFF

-319 GVCVLLGETILT
+319 GVCVLLGETVLT
-331 LLAFTSYEFFFL
+331 LIAFDSYELFFW
-343 LLWLGAQ
+343 LLWFAAQ
-350 VLLLAVLCRFFSG
+350 VLLLAVLCRFFAG
-363 LSQLRLVS
+363 LHQLRLVS

-377 ELIVRVPIKK
+377 DLSVRVPAKK

-439 NYVDLLQKE
+439 NYVDLLQKQP
-448 ALEPQAAEYASV
+448 LEPQAAEYAAV

-560 EQRAGRAWLRVK
+560 EQREGRAWLRVK

-593 DASRTTEGSGL
+593 DSSRTTEGSGL

-620 GLIIDGDLFKAWASF
+620 GLAIDGDLFKAWASF

-640 PVREEPPEA
+640 PVREEPPA
-649 TAGLSC
+649 DVPNLTQASVSVPAQL
-655 SPDSAPIPLTT
+655 PLPT

>member
-22 SSAVGGLCLFGT
+22 SSAIGGLSLFGT
-34 LWCETCNWY
+34 LWCENCNWY
-43 ANRKAESYFE
+43 ANRQAGSYFE

-60 VERDIRQIVQMAGC
+60 IERDTTTIAQIAG
-74 YGFTLETEEQYSSNS
+74 
-89 SNFTYR
+89 
-95 LWRLD
+95 
-100 ENNPEAEGELISS
+100 AEGEPDWSESIYSPLNSNLTYELWEVS
-113 TYTETSPSVT
+113 GKDPMGEGTLLSATYTASTDTIS
-123 GSEII
+123 GSATIPRQSFYYDE
-128 RASDLGYLDPIAED
+128 GAED
-142 EANALYRVDWIVDGT
+142 VWYRVDWTVDCT

-164 YYEYLLFVSL
+164 YYEYLLFVNL
-174 YDERYYLPVIA
+174 YDERYFLPAVA
-185 AVGLALSLGLLIFL
+185 AASLALSLGLLIFL

-230 GGILCLSLMANGAQN
+230 GGALCLALMSNGAQN
-245 ILGTALWLLGLWGAF
+245 ILGTVLWLLGLWGGF
-260 LFFTDALMGVC
+260 LFFTDALMGIC

-280 RHSLSGAILR
+280 RHSLSGAVLR
-290 WVWRLVRGFC
+290 WTWRLVRGFF

-312 VWVAMMG
+312 VWVAVMG

-331 LLAFTSYEFFFL
+331 LIAFDSYELFFW
-343 LLWLGAQ
+343 LLWLAAQ
-350 VLLLAVLCRFFSG
+350 VLLLAVLCRFFAG
-363 LSQLRLVS
+363 LHQLRLVS

-377 ELIVRVPIKK
+377 DLSVRVPAKK

-439 NYVDLLQKE
+439 NYVDLLQKQP
-448 ALEPQAAEYASV
+448 LEPQAAEYAAV

-560 EQRAGRAWLRVK
+560 EQREGRAWLRVK

-593 DASRTTEGSGL
+593 DSSRTTEGSGL

-620 GLIIDGDLFKAWASF
+620 GLAIDGDLFKAWASF

-640 PVREEPPEA
+640 PVREEPPA
-649 TAGLSC
+649 DVPNLTQASVSVPAQL
-655 SPDSAPIPLTT
+655 PLPT

>member
-22 SSAVGGLCLFGT
+22 SSAIGGLSLFGT
-34 LWCETCNWY
+34 LWCENCNWY
-43 ANRKAESYFE
+43 ANRQAGSYFE

-60 VERDIRQIVQMAGC
+60 IERDTTTIAQIAG
-74 YGFTLETEEQYSSNS
+74 
-89 SNFTYR
+89 
-95 LWRLD
+95 
-100 ENNPEAEGELISS
+100 AEGEPDWAESIYSPLNSNLTYELWEVS
-113 TYTETSPSVT
+113 GKDPMGECTLLSATYTASTDTIS
-123 GSEII
+123 GSATIPRQSFYYDE
-128 RASDLGYLDPIAED
+128 GAED
-142 EANALYRVDWIVDGT
+142 VWYRVDWTVDCT

-164 YYEYLLFVSL
+164 YYEYLLFVNL
-174 YDERYYLPVIA
+174 YDERYFLPAVA
-185 AVGLALSLGLLIFL
+185 AASLALSLGLLIFL

-212 AGPAGFLPLEAY
+212 AGPAGFLPLEVY

-230 GGILCLSLMANGAQN
+230 GGALCLALMSNGAQN
-245 ILGTALWLLGLWGAF
+245 ILGTVLWLLGLWGGF
-260 LFFTDALMGVC
+260 LFFTDALMGIC

-280 RHSLSGAILR
+280 RHSLSGAVLR
-290 WVWRLVRGFC
+290 WTWRLVRGFF

-319 GVCVLLGETILT
+319 GVCVLLGETVLT
-331 LLAFTSYEFFFL
+331 LIAFDSYELFFW
-343 LLWLGAQ
+343 LLWLAAQ
-350 VLLLAVLCRFFSG
+350 VLLLAVLCRFFAG
-363 LSQLRLVS
+363 LHQLRLVS

-377 ELIVRVPIKK
+377 DLSVRVPAKK

-439 NYVDLLQKE
+439 NYVDLLQKQP
-448 ALEPQAAEYASV
+448 LEPQAAEYAAV

-560 EQRAGRAWLRVK
+560 EQREGRAWLRVK

-593 DASRTTEGSGL
+593 DSSRTTEGSGL

-620 GLIIDGDLFKAWASF
+620 GLAIDGDLFKAWASF

-640 PVREEPPEA
+640 PVREEPPA
-649 TAGLSC
+649 DVPNLTQASVSVPAQL
-655 SPDSAPIPLTT
+655 PLPT

>member
-22 SSAVGGLCLFGT
+22 SSAIGGLSLFGT
-34 LWCETCNWY
+34 LWCENCNWY
-43 ANRKAESYFE
+43 ANRQAGSYFE

-60 VERDIRQIVQMAGC
+60 IERDTTTIAQIAG
-74 YGFTLETEEQYSSNS
+74 
-89 SNFTYR
+89 
-95 LWRLD
+95 
-100 ENNPEAEGELISS
+100 AEGEPDWAESIYSPLNSNLTYELWEVS
-113 TYTETSPSVT
+113 GKDPMGEGTLLSATYTARTDTIS
-123 GSEII
+123 
-128 RASDLGYLDPIAED
+128 GYATIPRQSFYYDEGAED
-142 EANALYRVDWIVDGT
+142 VWYRVDWTVDCT

-164 YYEYLLFVSL
+164 YYEYLLFVNL
-174 YDERYYLPVIA
+174 YDERYFLPAVA
-185 AVGLALSLGLLIFL
+185 AASLALSLGLLIFL

-212 AGPAGFLPLEAY
+212 AGPAGFLPLEVY

-230 GGILCLSLMANGAQN
+230 GGALCLALMSNGAQN
-245 ILGTALWLLGLWGAF
+245 ILGTVLWLLGLWGGF
-260 LFFTDALMGVC
+260 LFFTDALMGIC

-280 RHSLSGAILR
+280 RHSLSGAVLR
-290 WVWRLVRGFC
+290 WTWRLVRGFF

-319 GVCVLLGETILT
+319 GVCVLLGETVLT
-331 LLAFTSYEFFFL
+331 LIAFDSYELFFW
-343 LLWLGAQ
+343 LLWLAAQ
-350 VLLLAVLCRFFSG
+350 VLLLAVLCRFFAG
-363 LSQLRLVS
+363 LHQLRLVS

-377 ELIVRVPIKK
+377 DLSVRVPAKK

-439 NYVDLLQKE
+439 NYVDLLQKQP
-448 ALEPQAAEYASV
+448 LEPQAAEYAAV

-560 EQRAGRAWLRVK
+560 EQREGRAWLRVK

-593 DASRTTEGSGL
+593 DSSRTTEGSGL

-620 GLIIDGDLFKAWASF
+620 GLAIDGDLFKAWASF

-640 PVREEPPEA
+640 PVREEPPA
-649 TAGLSC
+649 DVPNLTQASVSVPAQL
-655 SPDSAPIPLTT
+655 PLPT

>member
-22 SSAVGGLCLFGT
+22 SSAIGGLSLFGT
-34 LWCETCNWY
+34 LWCENCNWY
-43 ANRKAESYFE
+43 ANRQAGSYFE

-60 VERDIRQIVQMAGC
+60 IERDTTTIAQIAG
-74 YGFTLETEEQYSSNS
+74 
-89 SNFTYR
+89 
-95 LWRLD
+95 
-100 ENNPEAEGELISS
+100 AEGEPDWAESIYSPLNSNLTYELWEVS
-113 TYTETSPSVT
+113 GKDPMGEGTLLSATYTASTDTIS
-123 GSEII
+123 GSATIPRQSFYYDE
-128 RASDLGYLDPIAED
+128 GAED
-142 EANALYRVDWIVDGT
+142 VWYRVDWTVDCT

-164 YYEYLLFVSL
+164 YYEYLLFVNL
-174 YDERYYLPVIA
+174 YDERYFLPAVA
-185 AVGLALSLGLLIFL
+185 AASLALSLGLLIFL

-212 AGPAGFLPLEAY
+212 AGPAGFLPLEVY

-230 GGILCLSLMANGAQN
+230 GGALCLALMSNGAQN
-245 ILGTALWLLGLWGAF
+245 ILGTVLWLLGLWGGF
-260 LFFTDALMGVC
+260 LFFTDALMGIC

-280 RHSLSGAILR
+280 RHSLSGAVLR
-290 WVWRLVRGFC
+290 WTWRLVRGFF

-319 GVCVLLGETILT
+319 GVCVLLGETVLT
-331 LLAFTSYEFFFL
+331 LIAFDSYELFFW
-343 LLWLGAQ
+343 LLWFAAQ
-350 VLLLAVLCRFFSG
+350 VLLLAVLCRFFAG
-363 LSQLRLVS
+363 LHQLRLVS

-377 ELIVRVPIKK
+377 DLSVRVPAKK

-439 NYVDLLQKE
+439 NYVDLLQKQP
-448 ALEPQAAEYASV
+448 LEPQAAEYAAV

-560 EQRAGRAWLRVK
+560 EQREGRAWLRVK

-578 LNIPADELMERFVRG
+578 LNIPADELMERSVRG
-593 DASRTTEGSGL
+593 DSSRTTEGSGL

-620 GLIIDGDLFKAWASF
+620 GLAIDGDLFKAWASF

-640 PVREEPPEA
+640 PVREEPPA
-649 TAGLSC
+649 DVPNLTQASVSVPAQL
-655 SPDSAPIPLTT
+655 PLPT

>member
-22 SSAVGGLCLFGT
+22 SSAIGGLSLFGT
-34 LWCETCNWY
+34 LWCENCNWY
-43 ANRKAESYFE
+43 ANRQAESYFE

-60 VERDIRQIVQMAGC
+60 IERDTTTIAQIAG
-74 YGFTLETEEQYSSNS
+74 
-89 SNFTYR
+89 
-95 LWRLD
+95 
-100 ENNPEAEGELISS
+100 AEGEPDWAESIYSPLNSNLTYELWEVS
-113 TYTETSPSVT
+113 GKDPMGEGTLLSATYTASTDTIS
-123 GSEII
+123 GSATIPRQSFYYDE
-128 RASDLGYLDPIAED
+128 GAED
-142 EANALYRVDWIVDGT
+142 VWYRVDWTVDCT

-164 YYEYLLFVSL
+164 YYEYLLFVNL
-174 YDERYYLPVIA
+174 YDERYFLPAVA
-185 AVGLALSLGLLIFL
+185 AASLALSLGLLIFL
-199 LWNAGRAPGGQRN
+199 LWNAGRAPGGHRN

-230 GGILCLSLMANGAQN
+230 GGALCLALMSNGAQN
-245 ILGTALWLLGLWGAF
+245 ILGTVLWLLGLWGGF
-260 LFFTDALMGVC
+260 LFFTDALMGIC

-280 RHSLSGAILR
+280 RHSLSGAVLR
-290 WVWRLVRGFC
+290 WTWRLVRGFF

-319 GVCVLLGETILT
+319 GVCVLLGETVLT
-331 LLAFTSYEFFFL
+331 LIAFDSYELFFW
-343 LLWLGAQ
+343 LLWFAAQ
-350 VLLLAVLCRFFSG
+350 VLLLAVLCRFFAG
-363 LSQLRLVS
+363 LHQLRLVS

-377 ELIVRVPIKK
+377 DLSVRVPAKK

-439 NYVDLLQKE
+439 NYVDLLQKQP
-448 ALEPQAAEYASV
+448 LEPQAAEYAAV

-560 EQRAGRAWLRVK
+560 EQREGRAWLRVK

-593 DASRTTEGSGL
+593 DSSRTTEGSGL

-620 GLIIDGDLFKAWASF
+620 GLAIDGDLFKAWASF

-640 PVREEPPEA
+640 PVREEPPA
-649 TAGLSC
+649 DVPNLTQASVSVPAQL
-655 SPDSAPIPLTT
+655 PLPT

>member
-22 SSAVGGLCLFGT
+22 SSAIGGLSLFGT
-34 LWCETCNWY
+34 LWCENCNWY
-43 ANRKAESYFE
+43 ANRQAGSYFE

-60 VERDIRQIVQMAGC
+60 IERDTTTIAQIAG
-74 YGFTLETEEQYSSNS
+74 
-89 SNFTYR
+89 
-95 LWRLD
+95 
-100 ENNPEAEGELISS
+100 AEGEPDWAESIYSPLNSNLTYELWEVS
-113 TYTETSPSVT
+113 GKDPMGEGTLLSATYTASTDTIS
-123 GSEII
+123 GSATIPRQSFYYDE
-128 RASDLGYLDPIAED
+128 GAED
-142 EANALYRVDWIVDGT
+142 VWYRVDWTVDCT

-164 YYEYLLFVSL
+164 YYEYLLFVNL
-174 YDERYYLPVIA
+174 YDERYFLPAVA
-185 AVGLALSLGLLIFL
+185 AASLALSLGLLIFL

-230 GGILCLSLMANGAQN
+230 GGALCLALMSNGAQN
-245 ILGTALWLLGLWGAF
+245 ILGTVLWLLGLWGGF
-260 LFFTDALMGVC
+260 LFFTDALMGIC

-280 RHSLSGAILR
+280 RHSLSGAVLR
-290 WVWRLVRGFC
+290 WTWRLVRGFF

-319 GVCVLLGETILT
+319 GVCVLLGETVLT
-331 LLAFTSYEFFFL
+331 LIAFDSYELFFW

-350 VLLLAVLCRFFSG
+350 VLLLAVLCRFFAG
-363 LSQLRLVS
+363 LHQLRLVS

-377 ELIVRVPIKK
+377 DLSVRVPAKK

-439 NYVDLLQKE
+439 NYVDLLQKQP
-448 ALEPQAAEYASV
+448 LEPQAAEYAAV

-560 EQRAGRAWLRVK
+560 EQREGRAWLRVK

-593 DASRTTEGSGL
+593 DSSRTTEGSGL

-620 GLIIDGDLFKAWASF
+620 GLAIDGDLFKAWASF

-640 PVREEPPEA
+640 PVREEPPA
-649 TAGLSC
+649 DVPNLTQASVSVPAQL
-655 SPDSAPIPLTT
+655 PLPT

>member
-22 SSAVGGLCLFGT
+22 SSAIGGLSLFGT
-34 LWCETCNWY
+34 LWCENCNWY
-43 ANRKAESYFE
+43 ANRQAGSYFE

-60 VERDIRQIVQMAGC
+60 IERDTTTIAQIAG
-74 YGFTLETEEQYSSNS
+74 
-89 SNFTYR
+89 
-95 LWRLD
+95 
-100 ENNPEAEGELISS
+100 AEGEPDWAESIYSPLNSNLTYELWEVPGKDPMGEGTLLS
-113 TYTETSPSVT
+113 ATYTASTDTIS
-123 GSEII
+123 GSATIPRQSFYYDE
-128 RASDLGYLDPIAED
+128 GAED
-142 EANALYRVDWIVDGT
+142 VWYRVDWTVDCT

-164 YYEYLLFVSL
+164 YYEYLLFVNL
-174 YDERYYLPVIA
+174 YDERYFLPAVA
-185 AVGLALSLGLLIFL
+185 AASLALSLGLLIFL

-230 GGILCLSLMANGAQN
+230 GGALCLALMSNGAQN
-245 ILGTALWLLGLWGAF
+245 ILGTVLWLLGLWGGF
-260 LFFTDALMGVC
+260 LFFTDALMGIC

-280 RHSLSGAILR
+280 RHSLSGAVLR
-290 WVWRLVRGFC
+290 WTWRLVRGFF

-319 GVCVLLGETILT
+319 GVCVLLGETVLT
-331 LLAFTSYEFFFL
+331 LIAFDSYELFFW
-343 LLWLGAQ
+343 LLWLAAQ
-350 VLLLAVLCRFFSG
+350 VLLLAVLCRFFAG
-363 LSQLRLVS
+363 LHQLRLVS

-377 ELIVRVPIKK
+377 DLSVRVPAKK

-439 NYVDLLQKE
+439 NYVDLLQKQP
-448 ALEPQAAEYASV
+448 LEPQAAEYAAV

-560 EQRAGRAWLRVK
+560 EQREGRAWLRVK

-593 DASRTTEGSGL
+593 DSSRTTEGSGL

-640 PVREEPPEA
+640 PVREEPPA
-649 TAGLSC
+649 DVPNLTQASVSVPAQL
-655 SPDSAPIPLTT
+655 PLPT

>member
-22 SSAVGGLCLFGT
+22 SSAIGGLSLFGT
-34 LWCETCNWY
+34 LWCENCNWY
-43 ANRKAESYFE
+43 ANRQAGSYFE
-53 TEAFYGE
+53 AEAFYGE
-60 VERDIRQIVQMAGC
+60 IERDTTTIAQIAG
-74 YGFTLETEEQYSSNS
+74 
-89 SNFTYR
+89 
-95 LWRLD
+95 
-100 ENNPEAEGELISS
+100 AEGEPDWAESIYSPLNSNLTYELWEVS
-113 TYTETSPSVT
+113 GKDPMGEGTLLSATYTASTDTIS
-123 GSEII
+123 GSATIPRQSFYYDE
-128 RASDLGYLDPIAED
+128 GAED
-142 EANALYRVDWIVDGT
+142 VWYRVDWTVDCT

-164 YYEYLLFVSL
+164 YYEYLLFVNL
-174 YDERYYLPVIA
+174 YDERYFLPAVA
-185 AVGLALSLGLLIFL
+185 AASLALSLGLLIFL

-230 GGILCLSLMANGAQN
+230 GGALCLALMSNGAQN
-245 ILGTALWLLGLWGAF
+245 ILGTVLWLLGLWGGF
-260 LFFTDALMGVC
+260 LFFTDALMGIC

-280 RHSLSGAILR
+280 RHSLSGAVLR
-290 WVWRLVRGFC
+290 WTWRLVRGFF

-319 GVCVLLGETILT
+319 GVCVLLGETVLT
-331 LLAFTSYEFFFL
+331 LIAFDSYELFFW

-350 VLLLAVLCRFFSG
+350 VLLLAVLCRFFAG
-363 LSQLRLVS
+363 LHQLRLVS

-377 ELIVRVPIKK
+377 DLSVRVPAKK

-439 NYVDLLQKE
+439 NYVDLLQKQP
-448 ALEPQAAEYASV
+448 LEPQAAEYAAV

-560 EQRAGRAWLRVK
+560 EQREGRAWLRVK

-593 DASRTTEGSGL
+593 DSSRTTEGSGL

-620 GLIIDGDLFKAWASF
+620 GLVIDGDLFKAWASF

-640 PVREEPPEA
+640 PVREEPPA
-649 TAGLSC
+649 DVPNLTQASVSVPAQL
-655 SPDSAPIPLTT
+655 PLPT

>member
-22 SSAVGGLCLFGT
+22 SSAIGGLSLFGT
-34 LWCETCNWY
+34 LWCENCNWY
-43 ANRKAESYFE
+43 ANRQAGSYFE

-60 VERDIRQIVQMAGC
+60 IERDTTTIAQIAG
-74 YGFTLETEEQYSSNS
+74 
-89 SNFTYR
+89 
-95 LWRLD
+95 
-100 ENNPEAEGELISS
+100 AEGEPDWAESIYSPLNSNLTYELWEVS
-113 TYTETSPSVT
+113 GKDPMGEGTLLSATYTVSTDTIS
-123 GSEII
+123 GSATIPRQSFYYDE
-128 RASDLGYLDPIAED
+128 GAED
-142 EANALYRVDWIVDGT
+142 VWYRVDWTVDCT

-164 YYEYLLFVSL
+164 YYEYLLFVNL
-174 YDERYYLPVIA
+174 YDERYFLPAVA
-185 AVGLALSLGLLIFL
+185 AASLALSLGLLIFL

-230 GGILCLSLMANGAQN
+230 GGALCLALMSNGAQN
-245 ILGTALWLLGLWGAF
+245 ILGTVLWLLGLWGGF
-260 LFFTDALMGVC
+260 LFFTDALMGIC

-280 RHSLSGAILR
+280 RHSLSGAVLR
-290 WVWRLVRGFC
+290 WTWRLVRGFF

-319 GVCVLLGETILT
+319 GVCVLLGETVLT
-331 LLAFTSYEFFFL
+331 LIAFDSYELFFW
-343 LLWLGAQ
+343 LLWLAAQ
-350 VLLLAVLCRFFSG
+350 VLLLAVLCRFFAG
-363 LSQLRLVS
+363 LHQLRLVS

-377 ELIVRVPIKK
+377 DLSVRVSAKK

-439 NYVDLLQKE
+439 NYVDLLQKQP
-448 ALEPQAAEYASV
+448 LEPQAAEYAAV

-560 EQRAGRAWLRVK
+560 EQREGRAWLRVK

-593 DASRTTEGSGL
+593 DSSRTTEGSGL

-620 GLIIDGDLFKAWASF
+620 GLAIDGDLFKAWASF

-640 PVREEPPEA
+640 PVREEPPA
-649 TAGLSC
+649 DVPNLTQASVSVPAQL
-655 SPDSAPIPLTT
+655 PLPT

>member
-1 MKTRLGERIG
+1 MKIRLGERIG

-22 SSAVGGLCLFGT
+22 SSAIGGLSLFGT
-34 LWCETCNWY
+34 LWCENCNWY
-43 ANRKAESYFE
+43 ANRQAGSYFE

-60 VERDIRQIVQMAGC
+60 IERDTTTIAQIAG
-74 YGFTLETEEQYSSNS
+74 
-89 SNFTYR
+89 
-95 LWRLD
+95 
-100 ENNPEAEGELISS
+100 AEGEPDWAESIYSPLNSNLTYELWEVS
-113 TYTETSPSVT
+113 GKDPMGEGTLLSATYTASTDTIS
-123 GSEII
+123 GSATIPRQSFYYDE
-128 RASDLGYLDPIAED
+128 GAED
-142 EANALYRVDWIVDGT
+142 VWYRVDWTVDCT

-164 YYEYLLFVSL
+164 YYEYLLFVNL
-174 YDERYYLPVIA
+174 YDERYFLPAVA
-185 AVGLALSLGLLIFL
+185 AASLALSLGLLIFL

-230 GGILCLSLMANGAQN
+230 GGALCLALMSNGAQN
-245 ILGTALWLLGLWGAF
+245 ILGTVLWLLGLWGGF
-260 LFFTDALMGVC
+260 LFFTDALMGIC

-280 RHSLSGAILR
+280 RHSLSGAVLR
-290 WVWRLVRGFC
+290 WTWRLVRGFF

-319 GVCVLLGETILT
+319 GVCVLLGETVLT
-331 LLAFTSYEFFFL
+331 LIAFDSYELFFW
-343 LLWLGAQ
+343 LLWLAAQ
-350 VLLLAVLCRFFSG
+350 VLLLAVLCRFFAG
-363 LSQLRLVS
+363 LHQLRLVS

-377 ELIVRVPIKK
+377 DLSVRVPAKK

-395 GEDLNRISEGMSAA
+395 GEDLNCISEGMSAA

-439 NYVDLLQKE
+439 NYVDLLQKQP
-448 ALEPQAAEYASV
+448 LEPQAAEYAAV

-560 EQRAGRAWLRVK
+560 EQREGRAWLRVK

-593 DASRTTEGSGL
+593 DSSRTTEGSGL

-620 GLIIDGDLFKAWASF
+620 GLAIDGDLFKAWASF

-640 PVREEPPEA
+640 PVREEPPA
-649 TAGLSC
+649 DVPNLTQASVSVPAQL
-655 SPDSAPIPLTT
+655 PLPT